1 MACLFKI
8 FFLVLLQ
15 AEPLSLAD
23 HKHKHK
29 ARVASFDKAQFL
41 FPLWVHHW
49 VHCGYNVGRLWVDH
63 FENASLGKFVCNQ
76 THTISY

>member
-1 MACLFKI
+1 MHLPVKQDSIACLFKI

-49 VHCGYNVGRLWVDH
+49 VHCGYNVGRLWVDYRY
-63 FENASLGKFVCNQ
+63 
-76 THTISY
+76 TIGYTIG